1 MEGKIIVIDEHFAIP
16 EEIKNMSEEEL
27 SKEIA
32 ILEEEG
38 RRVAETLP
46 DI

>member
-1 MEGKIIVIDEHFAIP
+1 
-16 EEIKNMSEEEL
+16 MSEEEL

-46 DI
+46 EIDPIVAIQ